1 MVLPEYRKSY
11 GIGATEVLADSLSS
25 PPTLPQA
32 PIGTRTQF
40 LEVKSPIIRRLVFAF
55 VLLLSALYAGSGLK
69 RGWFPWDE
77 GEIAQSAE
85 SVLNGELPHRDFPEN
100 YTGGLD
106 YLNALSFRMF
116 GTNLA
121 SMRYMLFLFFL
132 LWVPAFYYSARHFVS
147 APVAGA
153 VTLLAVAWS
162 IPNYSA
168 AMPSWYN
175 LFFGTFGLAA
185 LLRYIDIPRN
195 RWLFIAGL
203 CGGTSCLFKVSGLY
217 FVAGVLLFLLFR
229 EVVTP
234 GTELESRR
242 EVALYRIFLTAT
254 VLVYETLVLLVL
266 RKAANGA
273 TYPYFWAP
281 NLAVGAGILWLE
293 FYSAKDR
300 GRRFF
305 FLFREVAPFTAG
317 VVLPIALFLIPYI
330 LAGKVFQVFQGISGS
345 VQVHLQNVSGPP
357 SVMKLIIG
365 ITVDLA
371 LVLVVFMT
379 GNRIAKAIGVL
390 FFAAI
395 PVVIYFARTHPYV
408 DRAVWSTIWS
418 FLPFVVVVGTVL
430 LAFWSMR
437 GRLDATE
444 QEKIFLVLS
453 VCATT
458 NLIQFPYSGNSYYC
472 YVVPFAFL
480 SATVL
485 VNQLEAPPRLVL
497 IPAFF
502 FCVLYIALAVTPGF
516 VINMGQQYR
525 PNEQTARLDM
535 PRGGGLR
542 VSPYFAGPYNELSAV
557 ITQHVRGEY
566 TFAAPGCPE
575 VYFLNGLRDATATL
589 FRANYDPSEG
599 TKVVMAALREHD
611 VNLIVLKDEDV
622 PFTATV
628 PPDLRA
634 ALEREFPNRAI
645 VGPFEVR
652 WKS

>member
-1 MVLPEYRKSY
+1 MVLPEYRKPY
-11 GIGATEVLADSLSS
+11 GIGATEVLDDS
-25 PPTLPQA
+25 PPSSTNFSQA
-32 PIGTRTQF
+32 GIGTRTRF
-40 LEVKSPIIRRLVFAF
+40 LEVKSPIIRRFVFAS

-147 APVAGA
+147 SPVAGA

-168 AMPSWYN
+168 PMPSWYN

-185 LLRYIDIPRN
+185 LLRYVDIPRS

-203 CGGTSCLFKVSGLY
+203 CGGISCLFKISGLY

-229 EVVTP
+229 EAAIR
-234 GTELESRR
+234 GLEEESRR
-242 EVALYRIFLTAT
+242 ETALFRIFLIST

-266 RKAANGA
+266 RKAANVA

-293 FYSAKDR
+293 FHRVKPR

-305 FLFREVAPFTAG
+305 FLFRELAPFTVG
-317 VVLPIALFLIPYI
+317 LVLPIATFLIPYV
-330 LAGKVFQVFQGISGS
+330 LAANVFEVSQGISDS
-345 VQVHLQNVSGPP
+345 VQAHLQNVFGPP
-357 SVMKLIIG
+357 SVMKLIVG
-365 ITVDLA
+365 ITVNLA
-371 LVLVVFMT
+371 LGLVAFVT
-379 GNRIAKAIGVL
+379 ATRIAKVVGIL

-395 PVVIYFARTHPYV
+395 PVVIFLARAHPYV

-418 FLPFVVVVGTVL
+418 FLPFVVVIGTLVL
-430 LAFWSMR
+430 TFSSMR
-437 GRLDATE
+437 GRLAATE
-444 QEKIFLVLS
+444 QQKTFLVLS

-458 NLIQFPYSGNSYYC
+458 NLIQFPYSGASYYC

-480 SATVL
+480 SATAL
-485 VNQLEAPPRLVL
+485 VSQVKTPPKLVL
-497 IPAFF
+497 TAALCFCFF
-502 FCVLYIALAVTPGF
+502 YIALVVTPSF
-516 VINMGQQYR
+516 VINMGQQYS
-525 PNEQTARLDM
+525 PDQQTVRLDI
-535 PRGGGLR
+535 PRAGGLR
-542 VSPYFAGPYNELSAV
+542 VSPYFASTYNPLSVV
-557 ITQHVRGEY
+557 IKQHVRGQY
-566 TFAAPGCPE
+566 TFAAPNCPE

-599 TKVVMAALREHD
+599 TKVVMAALLEHN

-622 PFTATV
+622 PFTAAV
-628 PPDLRA
+628 PPNLRA